1 MGARARRDARRLVRS
16 PALRDRGCQ
25 ELEDRN
31 RNGTLPAVRAAT
43 GYAPALPGVLEPGA
57 SWKGEIS
64 ARGSL
69 VAGSWARVVFGT
81 LVAVGKP
88 PEGLEEML
96 IWITD
101 ESYELEA

>member
-1 MGARARRDARRLVRS
+1 MRRSWRIGIGTARFPPFAPRRATRPRS
-16 PALRDRGCQ
+16 
-25 ELEDRN
+25 
-31 RNGTLPAVRAAT
+31 RA
-43 GYAPALPGVLEPGA
+43 VLEPGA
-57 SWKGEIS
+57 SWTGEIS

>member
-1 MGARARRDARRLVRS
+1 MRRSWRIGTGTARFPPSARRRATRPSFRKSSS
-16 PALRDRGCQ
+16 PG
-25 ELEDRN
+25 
-31 RNGTLPAVRAAT
+31 
-43 GYAPALPGVLEPGA
+43 
-57 SWKGEIS
+57 
-64 ARGSL
+64 
-69 VAGSWARVVFGT
+69 ARVVFGT

>member
-1 MGARARRDARRLVRS
+1 MRRSWRIGTGTARFPPFARRRATRPRS
-16 PALRDRGCQ
+16 RESSSPEPRGQ
-25 ELEDRN
+25 
-31 RNGTLPAVRAAT
+31 
-43 GYAPALPGVLEPGA
+43 
-57 SWKGEIS
+57 GEIS